1 MQQEQWG
8 AWEAQLAA
16 FRLPEW
22 ENLPE
27 LELYMD
33 QVVVLVGRYLSFP
46 PQAEGDDKLITAS
59 IVNNYVRMK
68 IMPPPVKKKY
78 GRVHL
83 AYLLMICTLKRSLPI
98 AAIQRLIPAQMD
110 EEETRALYGRFL
122 LCFQEAAE
130 AFPRYT
136 RALLERSGPE
146 GGPLAAA
153 ASATLSRALSEY
165 LIFGEPKAE

>member
-1 MQQEQWG
+1 MFQERWTD
-8 AWEAQLAA
+8 WEARLAA
-16 FRLPEW
+16 FRLPQW
-22 ENLPE
+22 ESLPE

-33 QVVVLVGRYLSFP
+33 QVVVLLSRYLAFP
-46 PQAEGDDKLITAS
+46 PQEEGDDRLITAS

-78 GRVHL
+78 GRIHI

-98 AAIQRLIPAQMD
+98 AAIRRLVPPD
-110 EEETRALYGRFL
+110 LGEEETRALYGRFL

-130 AFPRYT
+130 AFPRFT
-136 RALLERSGPE
+136 SALLGRAGEE

-153 ASATLSRALSEY
+153 AASTLAKALTEH
-165 LIFGEPKAE
+165 LIAPAEKK